1 MTVRWTDYDSTVC
14 SVARTSDIIGD
25 RWTLLVLR
33 DLFNGVQRFEELV
46 VHLGVARDLLSR
58 RLEKLVGAGLVA
70 RRAYQDPGSRTR
82 YEYQL
87 TEAGLDLRPV
97 LVALAQWGDR
107 HLAGPAGPPTAILHE
122 ECGAAVHLSIDC
134 DAGHRI
140 DRGRDLRMVPLKA
153 AKRIRPSASAAG
165 PTRR

>member
-1 MTVRWTDYDSTVC
+1 MAVRWTDYDSTVC
-14 SVARTSDIIGD
+14 SVARTSEVIGD

-33 DLFNGVQRFEELV
+33 DLFNGIHRFDELV

-58 RLEKLVGAGLVA
+58 RLAKLVEAGIVA
-70 RRAYQDPGSRTR
+70 RRAYRNPGSRTR

-87 TEAGLDLRPV
+87 TEAGLDLRHV

-122 ECGAAVHLSIDC
+122 DCGAAVHLSIDC
-134 DAGHRI
+134 GAGHRI
-140 DRGRDLRMVPLKA
+140 DRGLDLRMVPLKA
-153 AKRIRPSASAAG
+153 ARRIR
-165 PTRR
+165 RRMRSSEGAT